1 MKFLKN
7 LFYLLIT
14 LIFVAIAGAVGRQC
28 AKEYVDNQKENKSI
42 SITSE
47 IIDSTDNKISS
58 KPTKK
63 DIQKE
68 IQEFLK
74 KSLPKLPYKIDS
86 GTECYK
92 VDIEYK
98 HVIYFYRLFNTV
110 KEDFDVKWAKH
121 KMQDQITK
129 YYCQSGRVKY
139 FKKEGIAMTY
149 HYVDKKN
156 NFLFKVSANKND
168 CR

>member
-14 LIFVAIAGAVGRQC
+14 LIFVAIAGTIGRQC
-28 AKEYVDNQKENKSI
+28 AKEYVDNHKEKKAV
-42 SITSE
+42 SITSQSE
-47 IIDSTDNKISS
+47 DSTTNKISS
-58 KPTKK
+58 KQTEK

-68 IQEFLK
+68 IQEVLK

-98 HVIYFYRLFNTV
+98 HVIYFYRLFNTD
-110 KEDFDVKWAKH
+110 KEDLDLNWAKN
-121 KMQDQITK
+121 KMQDQIIK
-129 YYCQSGRVKY
+129 HYCLSGRVEY

-156 NFLFKVSANKND
+156 KFLFKVSANRND